1 MFVATELDIFRCSFI
16 KTNEKKDAKLCTVP
30 AISYQIVK
38 RYRFIYKLT
47 SYVQGV

>member
-1 MFVATELDIFRCSFI
+1 MFVATELDILYFSYI
-16 KTNEKKDAKLCTVP
+16 KTDAEKNAKLCTVP
-30 AISYQIVK
+30 TISYQLAK